1 MMTTNYKCKHCGGPA
16 VIVKRYKGYEYRYCR
31 KCNIKY
37 WTQETKDGVITLR
50 EWVPVKRNKYD

>member
-1 MMTTNYKCKHCGGPA
+1 MQTTKYKCAHCGGQA
-16 VIVKRYKGYEYRYCR
+16 VIVKRYKDHEYRHCR

-37 WTQETKDGVITLR
+37 WTQETKDGIVTLR